1 MYHVFAPIYDLAE
14 FDSPGPAPK
23 SIGQEAYRK
32 LQQKALTGVVVRSE
46 TRVMQLRPELSV
58 IPGQSAAT
66 K

>member
-1 MYHVFAPIYDLAE
+1 MLWVTTPIPKE
-14 FDSPGPAPK
+14 PK

-46 TRVMQLRPELSV
+46 TRVLQLRPELSV
-58 IPGQSAAT
+58 LPAPNAAA